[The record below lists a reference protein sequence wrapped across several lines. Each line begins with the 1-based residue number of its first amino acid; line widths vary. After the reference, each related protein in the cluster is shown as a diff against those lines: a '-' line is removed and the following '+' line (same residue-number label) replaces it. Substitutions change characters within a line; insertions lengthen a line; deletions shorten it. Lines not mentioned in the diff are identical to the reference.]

1 MKMNPVYKREMM
13 VSSRSFWLTLVLMI
27 FNGIL
32 AMVALLNMYS
42 TLEQV
47 KLTAEIQ
54 YTSFI
59 DLYLFVAVLEFI
71 MVIFIMPAIT
81 AGSISGEKERRT
93 LEVMMT
99 TKLTPA
105 QVVFGKLQ
113 AALSTMLLLVAS
125 SLPILA
131 LVFVYGGVTFRDLLL
146 LFISYMTAAFF
157 AGGLGI
163 CCSAVFGKST
173 AATVISY
180 VLLGILA
187 LGTYGVNWLAVYM
200 GQVRADAIVAS
211 TGAAAAGV
219 TSGRLVYL
227 LLLNPTTSFIMLMM
241 RMAGQDP
248 GMTWSG
254 QLFGNHGMQSMDML
268 WIGGSMLIQIVIA
281 SVLIRIAVKALTPG
295 KKVRI

>member
-1 MKMNPVYKREMM
+1 MKMNPVYKRETM
-13 VSSRSFWLTLVLMI
+13 VSARGFWLTMVLMI

-71 MVIFIMPAIT
+71 MVIFIMPALT

-113 AALSTMLLLVAS
+113 AALSTMLLLVVS

-173 AATVISY
+173 VATVVSY
-180 VLLGILA
+180 VLLGVLA

-200 GQVRADAIVAS
+200 GGADAMAVS
-211 TGAAAAGV
+211 TGAAAGAS
-219 TSGRLVYL
+219 SGRLVYL
-227 LLLNPTTSFIMLMM
+227 LLLNPTTSFIILMM

-248 GMTWSG
+248 GMSWSG
-254 QLFGNHGMQSMDML
+254 RLFGNHGMQNMDML
-268 WIGGSMLIQIVIA
+268 WIGGSILIQIVIA
-281 SVLIRIAVKALTPG
+281 LILIWIAVKSLTPG

>member
-1 MKMNPVYKREMM
+1 MKMNPVYKRETM
-13 VSSRSFWLTLVLMI
+13 VSARSFWLTLVLMI

-71 MVIFIMPAIT
+71 MVIFIMPALT

-105 QVVFGKLQ
+105 QIVFGKLQ
-113 AALSTMLLLVAS
+113 AALSTMLLLVVS
-125 SLPILA
+125 SLPILS
-131 LVFVYGGVTFRDLLL
+131 LVFVYGGVTVRDLLL
-146 LFISYMTAAFF
+146 LFISYMSAAFF

-173 AATVISY
+173 VATVVSY
-180 VLLGILA
+180 VLLVIMA

-200 GQVRADAIVAS
+200 GQVRADAWMVS
-211 TGAAAAGV
+211 TGTAVEV
-219 TSGRLVYL
+219 TSGGLVYL
-227 LLLNPTTSFIMLMM
+227 LLFNPTTSFIMLMM
-241 RMAGQDP
+241 RLAGQDP
-248 GMTWSG
+248 GLSWSG
-254 QLFGNHGMQSMDML
+254 QLFGNHGMQNMDML
-268 WIGGSMLIQIVIA
+268 WISGSMLIQIIMAV
-281 SVLIRIAVKALTPG
+281 VLIGIAVRALTPG
-295 KKVRI
+295 KKSSI

>member
-1 MKMNPVYKREMM
+1 
-13 VSSRSFWLTLVLMI
+13 
-27 FNGIL
+27 
-32 AMVALLNMYS
+32 
-42 TLEQV
+42 
-47 KLTAEIQ
+47 
-54 YTSFI
+54 
-59 DLYLFVAVLEFI
+59 VLEFV
-71 MVIFIMPAIT
+71 MVIFIMPALT
-81 AGSISGEKERRT
+81 SGSISGEKERRT

-113 AALSTMLLLVAS
+113 AALSTMLLLVVS

-173 AATVISY
+173 VATVVSY

-187 LGTYGVNWLAVYM
+187 LGTYGANWLAVYM
-200 GQVRADAIVAS
+200 GQVRADAIVVS

-254 QLFGNHGMQSMDML
+254 PLFGNHGMQNMDML

-281 SVLIRIAVKALTPG
+281 SILIWIAVKALTPG
-295 KKVRI
+295 KKARI